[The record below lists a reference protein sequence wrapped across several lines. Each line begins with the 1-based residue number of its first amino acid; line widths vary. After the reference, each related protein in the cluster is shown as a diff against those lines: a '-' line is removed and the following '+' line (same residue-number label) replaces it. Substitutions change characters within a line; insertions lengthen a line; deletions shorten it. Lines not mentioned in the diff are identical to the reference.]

1 MDNYYLTKEDINKNV
16 LVSDF
21 LISTGSTFFSQDNN
35 TRKFLMFP
43 DGRDNP
49 YLIAFVNMDRN
60 EWVCTNPEMGGK
72 VTDLAEKVFSLP
84 IDAKFMANALRVVQI
99 MDDMPRPS
107 AFKLDPSDKVQVP
120 VDVGV
125 IDEDKILIPLFCM
138 GISKKVAY
146 DYLRQGTYKGIKD
159 GKEHHMLL
167 FPNSNGGYYSLA
179 GNGWRVVGEEGISLI
194 GPKMDTQRLC
204 VFDNPLDFLTLQQK
218 RSSIGMEMFFNND
231 RYLIINGDKNFEDA
245 LGHIATHQNYHS
257 VCYFFPITDKG
268 IENYWKIHDI
278 CPEKIVNSSRLY
290 TGFDTYAD
298 SLDFDIRHRRHEG
311 FFLMDSKV
319 KAAEERQKREAQT
332 QAAKMQTSVRDV
344 PQTDIAKA
352 NAVQKSVGVKK
363 PQEVAPDD
371 NSRKPTFRL

>member
-21 LISTGSTFFSQDNN
+21 LISTGSTFFGQDNN
-35 TRKFLMFP
+35 IRQFLMFP

-218 RSSIGMEMFFNND
+218 RPLPD
-231 RYLIINGDKNFEDA
+231 
-245 LGHIATHQNYHS
+245 HQ
-257 VCYFFPITDKG
+257 
-268 IENYWKIHDI
+268 
-278 CPEKIVNSSRLY
+278 R
-290 TGFDTYAD
+290 
-298 SLDFDIRHRRHEG
+298 
-311 FFLMDSKV
+311 
-319 KAAEERQKREAQT
+319 
-332 QAAKMQTSVRDV
+332 
-344 PQTDIAKA
+344 
-352 NAVQKSVGVKK
+352 
-363 PQEVAPDD
+363 
-371 NSRKPTFRL
+371 

>member
-21 LISTGSTFFSQDNN
+21 LISTGSTFFGQDNN
-35 TRKFLMFP
+35 IRQFLMFP

-146 DYLRQGTYKGIKD
+146 DYLRQGTYKGIKEA
-159 GKEHHMLL
+159 GVSWARKAFRLSARRWIPSG
-167 FPNSNGGYYSLA
+167 FVYSTPLST
-179 GNGWRVVGEEGISLI
+179 SL
-194 GPKMDTQRLC
+194 PC
-204 VFDNPLDFLTLQQK
+204 S
-218 RSSIGMEMFFNND
+218 RS
-231 RYLIINGDKNFEDA
+231 
-245 LGHIATHQNYHS
+245 
-257 VCYFFPITDKG
+257 
-268 IENYWKIHDI
+268 
-278 CPEKIVNSSRLY
+278 
-290 TGFDTYAD
+290 
-298 SLDFDIRHRRHEG
+298 
-311 FFLMDSKV
+311 
-319 KAAEERQKREAQT
+319 EAQSAWKCSLT
-332 QAAKMQTSVRDV
+332 TTAT
-344 PQTDIAKA
+344 
-352 NAVQKSVGVKK
+352 
-363 PQEVAPDD
+363 
-371 NSRKPTFRL
+371 